1 MSQRAH
7 RSIPISIGE
16 QYTEENIKSTK
27 HILWKRQRVFD
38 KQLTTDS
45 YQDSLIFDA
54 RLYKRKLFQIINKHA
69 SNSILYKIL
78 GCIDP
83 NDTWETLQ
91 AETTLTAGNSA
102 THSLTDPWAYVKIQ
116 IKSAS
121 AGNAGKVTAYI
132 SGMTP

>member
-7 RSIPISIGE
+7 RPIPLSIGD

-27 HILWKRQRVFD
+27 HILWKRQRVFHN
-38 KQLTTDS
+38 QLTTDN

-54 RLYKRKLFQIINKHA
+54 RLYKRKLFQIINKHT

-78 GCIDP
+78 GCINP
-83 NDTWETLQ
+83 NDKWETLQ
-91 AETTLTAGNSA
+91 PETTLNADSST
-102 THSLTDPWAYVKIQ
+102 THSLTDPWAYLKIQ